1 MIATLEEEDRQKAEA
16 SADLKRHFEALYAML
31 DEGQRRM
38 LDRRVVQSQT
48 EPLGDEPAAPRR

>member
-1 MIATLEEEDRQKAEA
+1 
-16 SADLKRHFEALYAML
+16 ML

-48 EPLGDEPAAPRR
+48 DPLGDEPAAPRR